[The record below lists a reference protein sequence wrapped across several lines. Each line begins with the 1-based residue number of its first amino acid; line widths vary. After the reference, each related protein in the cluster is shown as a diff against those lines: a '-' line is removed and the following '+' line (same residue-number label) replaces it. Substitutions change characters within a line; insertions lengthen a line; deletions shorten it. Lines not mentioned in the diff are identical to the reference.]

1 MNGKRPRTHLVTHE
15 RNLLYYLLTH
25 MKRSPNAPCFVPRP
39 TANHLDT
46 HLGALHHLEKSGYI
60 TLIKTGD
67 HYAQWI
73 MKLRKTDLLEGKQE
87 EFTPDFNASTK

>member
-1 MNGKRPRTHLVTHE
+1 MGGKRPRTHLVTHE

-39 TANHLDT
+39 TANHMDT
-46 HLGALHHLEKSGYI
+46 HLAAIHNLEKLGYI
-60 TLIKTGD
+60 TLVKNGN

-73 MKLRKTDLLEGKQE
+73 MKLKKTELFQDKE
-87 EFTPDFNASTK
+87 ENFTPDFSASKH